1 MSTYRN
7 NPESY
12 YDFNILRW
20 KNHVGEGLVALL
32 LTLLEP
38 MSIQQLINWSKA
50 TSLALPA
57 LCCPAKHWPP
67 RKHVLMD
74 SDEVII
80 LCFTLAGWY

>member
-20 KNHVGEGLVALL
+20 KNHVGEGLAALL

-38 MSIQQLINWSKA
+38 MSIQQLIN
-50 TSLALPA
+50 
-57 LCCPAKHWPP
+57 
-67 RKHVLMD
+67 
-74 SDEVII
+74 
-80 LCFTLAGWY
+80 